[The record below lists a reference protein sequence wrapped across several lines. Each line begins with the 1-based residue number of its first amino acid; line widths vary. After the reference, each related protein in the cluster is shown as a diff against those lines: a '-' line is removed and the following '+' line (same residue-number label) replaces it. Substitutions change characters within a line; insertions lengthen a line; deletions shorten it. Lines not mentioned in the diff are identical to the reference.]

1 MNIPWILH
9 RANGCKLHKNMPT
22 KKEKV
27 TCRGILRK
35 SGEKCTK
42 PAHAN
47 GYCGYHTG
55 QAGAG
60 AVATRQVTPGK
71 CRRNCT
77 RAARAVSH
85 QAVSPVSRELM
96 VTSDDIAE
104 TLRRLVT
111 IIDLYAIRDR
121 LFIGKASGGNH
132 PEKRWSQ
139 KYAALGYERM
149 QVLCEVPKVRD
160 ALWLEQQLVAH
171 FKSVDGVN
179 VQNPIAGGGGA
190 KGKDP
195 GYVYL
200 VIG

>member
-1 MNIPWILH
+1 MGTIKP
-9 RANGCKLHKNMPT
+9 MPT
-22 KKEKV
+22 NEEKA
-27 TCRGILRK
+27 TCKGNLVK

-42 PAHAN
+42 PARHN
-47 GYCGYHTG
+47 GFCGYH
-55 QAGAG
+55 QAQGA
-60 AVATRQVTPGK
+60 APPE

-77 RAARAVSH
+77 RGARKTPSKAPVSN
-85 QAVSPVSRELM
+85 VSRELM
-96 VTSDDIAE
+96 VHSDDVEA
-104 TLRRLVT
+104 TLKRLVRV
-111 IIDLYAIRDR
+111 INLYAIRDM
-121 LFIGKASGGNH
+121 LFIGKASGGNP
-132 PEKRWSQ
+132 PEKRWTQ

-160 ALWLEQQLVAH
+160 ALWLEQQLIAH